1 MNWTNIMSS
10 KGQVYAIY
18 IYDFISKTEASVY
31 FEQVG
36 IAHLKYWA
44 SGMRWILLVLLLS

>member
-10 KGQVYAIY
+10 KGQVYAKKAV
-18 IYDFISKTEASVY
+18 DFISKTEGPVY

-36 IAHLKYWA
+36 IYEK
-44 SGMRWILLVLLLS
+44 MDI

>member
-10 KGQVYAIY
+10 KGQVYAKKAV
-18 IYDFISKTEASVY
+18 DFISKTEGPVY

-36 IAHLKYWA
+36 IYKI
-44 SGMRWILLVLLLS
+44 SVISIVFSVLIYIK